1 MTTNLFFGV
10 EAGLLPKTISFSMI
24 SCWRLCFE
32 NETAKWSKIQ
42 DFCWMIECLGG
53 ETKKKMHFKTKVFKS
68 QNPHPLQFLLF
79 LLSIKCCPLI
89 CYYVHVMVTINE
101 KCTFMF
107 LLPLANF
114 SFKLLFNLIRYVSST
129 LIINTFFPSSS
140 CLCLYIG

>member
-1 MTTNLFFGV
+1 
-10 EAGLLPKTISFSMI
+10 
-24 SCWRLCFE
+24 
-32 NETAKWSKIQ
+32 
-42 DFCWMIECLGG
+42 
-53 ETKKKMHFKTKVFKS
+53 MHFKTKVFES

-89 CYYVHVMVTINE
+89 CYYVHVMATINE

-129 LIINTFFPSSS
+129 LIINIFFPQIVVYVYTLVNS
-140 CLCLYIG
+140 LRHPDQQIYY